1 MARNIIDIGV
11 QGNDGTGD
19 SIRES
24 FRKVNDNFTQL
35 FAIFGDGD
43 RIAFT
48 DLDDTP
54 NEYVA
59 DQVIVTN
66 ADGDALVGKNLIGGD
81 GILVDNT
88 DPNQIRVIATG
99 GRLSSDDKPVLGN
112 HMNANDYVIAHVR
125 DPSPDAA
132 QLFENLHGIATTE
145 DDMVL
150 TKGYADK
157 KYLQTT
163 GGTSAGTLVRI
174 RNEPP
179 NVDGYTVSVEDW
191 INGYA
196 LIPNHGFNNG
206 INGAAYVYNQ
216 TGNFPASGLL
226 NGGTYY
232 LRLFNS
238 DQLALYGTPEQATDD
253 INFEATRI
261 IVNDDPVAKE
271 ITSANPSTIAGISIP
286 SSFVLSDIA
295 VTTVTGVG
303 SAGTVSVVKN
313 DSSFTYSGL
322 NTTITF
328 IEPGTGYA
336 LGDNLRILGT
346 ALGGTSPANDLTFN
360 LVSSYRGSEIL
371 IDEGYDADLFGNWLS
386 NEALPRKA
394 AVRRQGD
401 DMEGALYLH
410 DHPGALAGVGT
421 PNGPDDLQ
429 AATKFYVDSSSFASA
444 TNLFV
449 ATSGD
454 DTQRNTP
461 PGKEGRAFSY
471 AYATIGAACS
481 KAEEIIN
488 QSLLEPG
495 PYRQQLTYLNNTFPA
510 YIENITTGIDD
521 RRTLS
526 IFTQLS
532 GVDQSVDVENRD
544 LREGS
549 ILKGLQSGATGKVIQ
564 YIPPGAGQQDR
575 YVVELLHTTTDITTF
590 QSGYLKASERLLS
603 NLEFIGEEVIQF
615 ISAKYPAFQYNQ
627 ETCKRDAELIVNAIA
642 FDIKFGGNRKSIEAG
657 RSYWRGV
664 SRVLPTEQLD
674 ETIEGIEYIL
684 QLAEEIIQ
692 NSVITAAPD
701 PLSFGKRGDIDQD
714 TTTGAAGEVGSFI
727 LIERMINLIL
737 DIVENGPDGSGEFL
751 EFLQNEYLEFGQ
763 PVPETQISIR
773 VETGVYY
780 EQLPIKIPANVSIKG
795 DEFRRSIIRPA
806 PGQSTSPWTNIF
818 FRRDSEFD
826 GIVREYL
833 SDTGVAS
840 SSGDVITL
848 SSGNITGTVKFGM
861 NVYLVNGTGILD
873 SLTTVTEILD
883 STSFRVSPAP
893 TTALSSAT
901 VRLLNGSGVAPTGVE
916 FGYHYLKDPTG
927 LAGIFDTTIAKTSG
941 NTAAASAMTSSK
953 ENLQTSVISYINS
966 TYGSDFMTV
975 TQKALCARDVGLII
989 DAMVY
994 DIVNGGT
1001 SRTENAGHA
1010 YRRNPSARIAITTQ
1024 LVETLDALD
1033 YLKTLLD
1040 DLLLPYPSA
1049 RTIVRD
1055 LVTGIQ
1061 HIIQGEKNPPKDNK
1075 DMDMFL
1081 LNDGCI
1087 IRNVTAQ
1094 GHGGFMCILDPEG
1107 QIQTKSPYF
1116 QTCTSLSGS
1125 INAQRFAGGM
1135 LVDGFCGNLP
1145 SFISGKTSNTQL
1157 QLGGLIYRKPLVPTS
1172 FFITGARYQINTI
1185 ENWNPITGTAD
1196 ILLDSS
1202 TPYTDPYTTPLDI
1215 EVETPGNRSMLSNDF
1230 TQVNDL
1236 GYGLIATNNGL
1247 SEAVS
1252 EFTYYNWTSYYS
1264 LNGGQIRSVT
1274 GSSCNGVYGLRAAGS
1289 DPREVPDIVT
1299 LGDATLQQAKI
1310 YRAGSLLSKNVK
1322 GEANFYIED
1331 FWFKPFGTSEVEI
1344 DHTAKRSSL
1353 IDTSLTITNGGTGY
1367 SLDDVLTVTGG
1378 TIDTGPT
1385 VLIVTEIDG
1394 GALGGPGVITE
1405 VAVGDEGT
1413 YRSDSPGS
1421 FTVSPVGTFPTVSG
1435 TINVSGGSGTS
1446 ATFSGTY
1453 LGSRSIYE
1461 ISTIETTAVTGVLK
1475 LNLDTGGAVGG
1486 SAPSLTADLFHGQ
1499 IITIRALQNLRFT
1512 DVDEVQPVRPSTAL
1526 EFTGAAAGNQVLRTL
1541 NYNLSDSTGIVLPA
1555 NQAILN
1561 FDQNVDYVLLD
1572 VEPDSL
1578 SGGYGS
1584 AAGDTKLA
1592 IISIAGAKLE
1602 RVQSGE
1608 LIFPYDGRMHLIT
1621 GYFPEDTD
1629 GVGTPAYIEFTNL
1642 PFGSG
1647 TTLDPSLD
1655 GIATGLRS
1663 GFTDVRNTTIR
1674 AGLQSGTSAKIT
1686 VRISTCRATGHD
1698 FLDVGSGGFNSTN
1711 YPNNLYGA
1719 PQTAPNKVN
1728 EVVEETQGRVF
1739 HVSTDQNGVFQVG
1752 KFFQVD
1758 QGTGNVTFNAAITLT
1773 DLNGLGFKKGTFV
1786 TEFSTDPSL
1795 GGDSP
1800 SSNTVSV
1807 QTAVRGYIDS
1817 RLGLVH
1823 NTAIAAPNPIGPGYL
1838 PLNGSL
1844 PLSGNLNMAAGGVP
1858 NKIINLAGPGSDG
1871 TAAANKNYVDTE
1883 VAKYDSLDELKG
1895 VNLMTPA
1902 AADVALF
1909 TGAGKAL
1916 MSGGFGGDLS
1926 ATLDSTHKTTLVG
1939 GITTAP
1945 AIDSGIV
1952 GAAQL
1957 NVSGGIVVADITGF
1971 PGSGYIQIG
1980 TEVFSYTGTT
1990 PVSNRFDNVTRAR
2003 IESTAST
2010 HVALAEVKSL
2020 DAAFINLQIV
2030 ADTIVNSD
2038 VNANAAIEQS
2048 KLSLNA
2054 ATIRADATG
2063 ITQSDRGLASFD
2075 SANFEVTDGWVGIKA
2090 GGVALSEIQ
2099 NISAGTILGNLTAGS
2114 TAPSEVTTS
2123 NLVVNGVN
2131 SLFTSEDSGANVMT
2145 RRVNSLKVSP
2155 SSTFTSI
2162 TGSAISGI
2170 GTVPNVPVTAITGV
2184 GNGARV
2190 NVSYSGGFY
2199 TTVVASYGGN
2209 GYAEG
2214 NQLRVDGRLL
2224 GGVTPTNDLIF
2235 TIASTGTNLDTNV
2248 YLGLQKVSG
2257 TAEAN
2262 SIVRTDVNRN
2272 LGTVGNRFNNVF
2284 SDIFTGNLTGT
2295 ADLATTATTATTAG
2309 TANFATDISGGS
2321 TGAIVYQDGAN
2332 STNFLP
2338 LGNNGQLLK
2347 SNGAGVAP
2355 EWVTP
2360 ATGFSGS
2367 AGDLTGDTLASNVLT
2382 SSLTSVGTLSSLTV
2396 SGLTKF
2402 SVTTGLTS
2410 TGTNQATALALT
2422 SQINTVNTVPTNTG
2436 VRLPNGAP
2444 AGYRIIVRNAVD
2456 GATLR
2461 VYPPTGAQINTL
2473 GNNTQFLLSE
2483 GGLEFVCESA
2493 TQWFTLTST
2502 FGG

>member
-54 NEYVA
+54 DAYVA
-59 DQVIVTN
+59 DQLIVAN

-81 GILVDNT
+81 GILVDHT
-88 DPNQIRVIATG
+88 DPNQIRVIATNTN
-99 GRLSSDDKPVLGN
+99 LSADDKPALGN
-112 HMNANDYVIAHVR
+112 HMNAGNYVIANVR
-125 DPSPDAA
+125 DPSPLAA
-132 QLFENLHGIATTE
+132 QLFENLHGIVTTE
-145 DDMVL
+145 DDIVI

-174 RNEPP
+174 RDMPET
-179 NVDGYTVSVEDW
+179 VDGYTITVEDW
-191 INGYA
+191 VDGYA
-196 LIPNHGFNNG
+196 LITDHGFNNG
-206 INGAAYVYNQ
+206 INGAAYIYQQ
-216 TGNFPASGLL
+216 TGNSPASGLL
-226 NGGTYY
+226 DGETYY
-232 LRLFNS
+232 LRLYNS
-238 DQLALYGTPEQATDD
+238 DLLALYGTPTQATDD
-253 INFEATRI
+253 INFEVTRI

-271 ITSANPSTIAGISIP
+271 ITSANPSTIAGTSTPTAFIFTDIP
-286 SSFVLSDIA
+286 V
-295 VTTVTGVG
+295 VTVTGSG
-303 SAGTVSVVKN
+303 ASGTVSVVKN
-313 DSSFTYSGL
+313 DLSTTYTGL

-328 IEPGTGYA
+328 IEAGTGYA
-336 LGDNLRILGT
+336 LGNSLKILGT
-346 ALGGTSPANDLTFN
+346 SLGGTSPANDLTFN
-360 LVSSYRGSEIL
+360 LVSTYRGDEDL
-371 IDEGYDADLFGNWLS
+371 VDEGYDASLSGNWLS
-386 NEALPRKA
+386 NEALPRSA
-394 AVRRQGD
+394 TVRRQGD
-401 DMEGALYLH
+401 EMEGALYLH
-410 DHPGALAGVGT
+410 DHPGPLAGVGT

-449 ATSGD
+449 TTSGD
-454 DTQRNTP
+454 DFQRNTP

-495 PYRQQLTYLNNTFPA
+495 PYKQQLTYLNNSFPA
-510 YIENITTGIDD
+510 YIENITSGIDG

-526 IFTQLS
+526 IYTQLA
-532 GVDQSVDVENRD
+532 GVDQSVDIENRD

-549 ILKGLQSGATGKVIQ
+549 ILKGLRSGATGKVIQ
-564 YIPPGAGQQDR
+564 YIPPGAGQQDK
-575 YVVELLHTTTDITTF
+575 YVIELLHTTTDITTF
-590 QSGYLKASERLLS
+590 QSGYLKSSERLLS

-615 ISAKYPAFQYNQ
+615 ISAKYPSFSYD
-627 ETCKRDAELIVNAIA
+627 EDKCKRDAELIVNAVA
-642 FDIKFGGNRKSIEAG
+642 FDIKYGGNRKSIEAG

-664 SRVLPTEQLD
+664 SSVLPTEQLD

-684 QLAEEIIQ
+684 QLAEQIIQ
-692 NSVITAAPD
+692 NNEIAAAPN
-701 PLSFGKRGDIDQD
+701 PLVFGKRGDIDQD
-714 TTTGAAGEVGSFI
+714 TTTGDEGESESFA
-727 LIERMINLIL
+727 LIERMVNLII
-737 DIVENGPDGSGEFL
+737 DIIENGPDGSGELL
-751 EFLQNEYLEFGQ
+751 EFFQDEYLEFGQ

-780 EQLPIKIPANVSIKG
+780 EQLPIRIPANVSIKG

-826 GIVREYL
+826 GIVKEYL
-833 SDTGVAS
+833 SETGVAS

-848 SSGNITGTVKFGM
+848 SSGDITGLVKFGM

-873 SLTTVTEILD
+873 SLTTVTEIID
-883 STSFRVSPAP
+883 STSFKVSPAP

-901 VRLLNGSGVAPTGVE
+901 VRVLNASGVAPTGVE

-941 NTAAASAMTSSK
+941 NTTAASAMNSSK
-953 ENLQTSVISYINS
+953 TTLQASVISYINS

-975 TQKALCARDVGLII
+975 AQKALCARDVGLII

-994 DIVNGGT
+994 DITNGGT

-1010 YRRNPSARIAITTQ
+1010 YRRTPSARVAITTQ

-1033 YLKTLLD
+1033 YLKTLLN

-1049 RTIVRD
+1049 RIIVQD
-1055 LVTGIQ
+1055 LVNGIQ
-1061 HIIQGEKNPPKDNK
+1061 NIIRGEKNPAKDNK
-1075 DMDMFL
+1075 DMDVFL

-1135 LVDGFCGNLP
+1135 FVDGFCGNLP
-1145 SFISGKTSNTQL
+1145 SSIVGKTSNTQL

-1172 FFITGARYQINTI
+1172 FFITGARYQINAI
-1185 ENWNPITGTAD
+1185 ENWDPITGTAN

-1202 TPYTDPYTTPLDI
+1202 TPYTDSYTTPLSVEI
-1215 EVETPGNRSMLSNDF
+1215 ETPGNRSMLSNDF

-1236 GYGLIATNNGL
+1236 GYGLIATNNGI

-1274 GSSCNGVYGLRAAGS
+1274 GSSCNGVYGLRARGS

-1322 GEANFYIED
+1322 GDASFYIESY
-1331 FWFKPFGTSEVEI
+1331 WYKPFGTSEVEI
-1344 DHTAKRSSL
+1344 DHTPKRSSL
-1353 IDTSLTITNGGTGY
+1353 IESSLVITNGGAGY
-1367 SLDDVLTVTGG
+1367 SLDDVLTATGG
-1378 TIDTGPT
+1378 IVDGSPT
-1385 VLIVTEIDG
+1385 VLIVTEIDNG
-1394 GALGGPGVITE
+1394 TPGGPGVITD
-1405 VAVGDEGT
+1405 VAIDPGT
-1413 YRSDSPGS
+1413 YQSASPGTY
-1421 FTVSPVGTFPTVSG
+1421 TVSPVGTYPTVSG
-1435 TINVSGGSGTS
+1435 TINVTGGTGTVP

-1461 ISTIETTAVTGVLK
+1461 ISTIESTTIAGVLK
-1475 LNLDTGGAVGG
+1475 LNLDTGGSTGAT
-1486 SAPSLTADLFHGQ
+1486 APSLTSDLYHGQ

-1512 DVDEVQPVRPSTAL
+1512 DVEEVRPVRPSTAL
-1526 EFTGAAAGNQVLRTL
+1526 EFLGDAGGSQVLRTL
-1541 NYNLSDSTGIVLPA
+1541 NYNLADSTGVLLPV

-1572 VEPDSL
+1572 VKTDSL
-1578 SGGYGS
+1578 TGGYGS

-1592 IISIAGAKLE
+1592 IIPISGAKLE
-1602 RVQSGE
+1602 RIESGE
-1608 LIFPYDGRMHLIT
+1608 IIFPYDGRMHLIT
-1621 GYFPEDTD
+1621 SYDLLSPTVGYIT
-1629 GVGTPAYIEFTNL
+1629 FTNL
-1642 PFGSG
+1642 PFGAG

-1663 GFTDVRNTTIR
+1663 GFTNARNTTIR
-1674 AGLQSGTSAKIT
+1674 CGLQTGTSAKIT

-1719 PQTAPNKVN
+1719 PQTAPNKVQ

-1786 TEFSTDPSL
+1786 TEFSTDPTL
-1795 GGDSP
+1795 GDEDP
-1800 SSNTVSV
+1800 NTVPVES
-1807 QTAVRGYIDS
+1807 AVRGYVDR
-1817 RLGLVH
+1817 RLGLTH
-1823 NTAIAAPNPIGPGYL
+1823 NGVTVDSADLIGPGYL
-1838 PLNGSL
+1838 PLDGSL
-1844 PLSGNLNMAAGGVP
+1844 PLSDDLDMGGGSVP
-1858 NKIINLAGPGSDG
+1858 HKIINVALPGTDG

-1883 VAKYDSLDELKG
+1883 VAKYDSLAELKG

-1909 TGAGKAL
+1909 TGAGNAL
-1916 MSGGFGGDLS
+1916 MSGGFGGDVA
-1926 ATLDSTHKTTLVG
+1926 ATLDSTYKTTLVG
-1939 GITTAP
+1939 GITSSP
-1945 AIDSGIV
+1945 SIDTGIV
-1952 GAAQL
+1952 GTAQL
-1957 NVSGGIVVADITGF
+1957 NVSGGIVVANITGF

-1980 TEVFSYTGTT
+1980 NEVFKYTSTT
-1990 PVSNRFDNVTRAR
+1990 PASNRFDNVTRAE
-2003 IESTAST
+2003 IESVATT
-2010 HVALAEVKSL
+2010 HAALTEVKSL
-2020 DAAFINLQIV
+2020 NAAFINLQIV
-2030 ADTIVNSD
+2030 SDTIVNAD
-2038 VNANAAIEQS
+2038 VNTNAAIAQS
-2048 KLSLNA
+2048 KLNLNA
-2054 ATIRADATG
+2054 ATTRADATG
-2063 ITQSDRGLASFD
+2063 ITQADRGLASFD
-2075 SANFEVTDGWVGIKA
+2075 SSNFEITNGWVGIKA
-2090 GGVALSEIQ
+2090 GGVSLSEIE
-2099 NISAGTILGNLTAGS
+2099 NISAGTILGNLTSGDA
-2114 TAPSEVTTS
+2114 APAEVSTS
-2123 NLVVNGVN
+2123 NIVTNGIN
-2131 SLFTSEDSGANVMT
+2131 TLFTSEDFGASVMT

-2155 SSTFTSI
+2155 SSTFTSVS
-2162 TGSAISGI
+2162 GSAISGS
-2170 GTVPNVPVTAITGV
+2170 GTVSNVPVTAITGA

-2190 NVSYSGGFY
+2190 NVTYLGGFY
-2199 TTVVASYGGN
+2199 TAVVASYGGN
-2209 GYAEG
+2209 NYAEG
-2214 NQLRVDGRLL
+2214 NQLRIDGRLL
-2224 GGVTPTNDLIF
+2224 GGTSPENDLTF
-2235 TIASTGTNLDTNV
+2235 TIASTGTNIDTTV
-2248 YLGLQKVSG
+2248 YLGLQKVTSV
-2257 TAEAN
+2257 AEAN
-2262 SIVRTDVNRN
+2262 SIVRTDGSRN
-2272 LGTVGNRFNNVF
+2272 LGTVGNKFNNIF
-2284 SDIFTGNLTGT
+2284 ADTFTGNVTGNVTGT
-2295 ADLATTATTATTAG
+2295 AS
-2309 TANFATDISGGS
+2309 FATDISGGS
-2321 TGAIVYQDGAN
+2321 VGAIVYQDGAN

-2338 LGNNGQLLK
+2338 LGTNGQILQ
-2347 SNGAGVAP
+2347 SNGPGVAP
-2355 EWVTP
+2355 EWVT
-2360 ATGFSGS
+2360 ADSGFSGG
-2367 AGDLTGDTLASNVLT
+2367 AGDLTGDTLAANVLT
-2382 SSLTSVGTLSSLTV
+2382 SSLTSVGSLSSLTV

-2402 SVTTGLTS
+2402 SVSTGLTS
-2410 TGTNQATALALT
+2410 TGTNQSTALELT
-2422 SQINTVNTVPTNTG
+2422 SQINTVTTIATNTG
-2436 VRLPNGAP
+2436 VKLPNGAP
-2444 AGYRIIVRNAVD
+2444 AGYRIIIRNAV
-2456 GATLR
+2456 AESTLR
-2461 VYPPTGAQINTL
+2461 VYPSTGAQINTL
-2473 GNNTQFLLSE
+2473 GTNTFYPLTE
-2483 GGLEFVCESA
+2483 GGLEFVCESGS
-2493 TQWFTLTST
+2493 QWFTLTST

>member
-54 NEYVA
+54 DSYFP
-59 DQVIVTN
+59 DQVIVAN

-81 GILVDNT
+81 GILIDNT
-88 DPNQIRVIATG
+88 DPNQIRVVATG
-99 GRLSSDDKPVLGN
+99 GRLSADDRPTLGN
-112 HMNANDYVIAHVR
+112 HMNANNYVIAHVQ
-125 DPSPDAA
+125 DPSPNAA
-132 QLFENLHGIATTE
+132 QLFENLHGIVTTE
-145 DDMVL
+145 DDIVI

-174 RNEPP
+174 RDEPS
-179 NVDGYTVSVEDW
+179 DASGYTITIENWVD
-191 INGYA
+191 GYA
-196 LIPNHGFNNG
+196 LITDHGFNNG
-206 INGAAYVYNQ
+206 INGAAYIYKQ
-216 TGNFPASGLL
+216 TGNLPASGLL
-226 NGGTYY
+226 DGETYY
-232 LRLFNS
+232 LRFYNS
-238 DQLALYGTPEQATDD
+238 DLLALHGTKSQATDD
-253 INFEATRI
+253 VNFEVTRI
-261 IVNDDPVAKE
+261 VVNDDPVAKE
-271 ITSANPSTIAGISIP
+271 ITSANSSTIAGTSTPTAFILTDIP
-286 SSFVLSDIA
+286 
-295 VTTVTGVG
+295 VTTVTGIG
-303 SAGTVSVVKN
+303 AGGTVSIVKN
-313 DSSFTYSGL
+313 DLSFTYSGL

-328 IEPGTGYA
+328 IESGTGYA
-336 LGDNLRILGT
+336 LGDSLKILGT
-346 ALGGTSPANDLTFN
+346 LLGGTSPANDLTFN
-360 LVSSYRGSEIL
+360 LVSSYRGNETL
-371 IDEGYDADLFGNWLS
+371 VDEGYDVSLSGNWLS
-386 NEALPRKA
+386 NEALPRDA
-394 AVRRQGD
+394 VVRRQGD
-401 DMEGALYLH
+401 EMEGALYLH

-454 DTQRNTP
+454 DSQRNTP

-495 PYRQQLTYLNNTFPA
+495 PYRQQLTYLNNSFPA
-510 YIENITTGIDD
+510 YIEDITSGIDA

-526 IFTQLS
+526 IYTQLA
-532 GVDQSVDVENRD
+532 GVDQSVDIENRD

-549 ILKGLQSGATGKVIQ
+549 ILKGLRSGATGKVIQ
-564 YIPPGAGQQDR
+564 YIPPGSGQQDK

-590 QSGYLKASERLLS
+590 QSGYLKTSERLLS

-615 ISAKYPAFQYNQ
+615 ISAKYPSFLYDEAK
-627 ETCKRDAELIVNAIA
+627 CKRDAELIVNAIA
-642 FDIKFGGNRKSIEAG
+642 FDIKYGGNRKSIEAG

-664 SRVLPTEQLD
+664 ASVLPTEQLD

-684 QLAEEIIQ
+684 QLAEQIIQ
-692 NSVITAAPD
+692 NNEIAAAPN
-701 PLSFGKRGDIDQD
+701 PLAFGKRGDIDQD
-714 TTTGAAGEVGSFI
+714 TTTGDEGELESFA
-727 LIERMINLIL
+727 LIDRMVNLII
-737 DIVENGPDGSGEFL
+737 DIIENGPDGSGELL
-751 EFLQNEYLEFGQ
+751 EFFENEYLEFGQ
-763 PVPETQISIR
+763 PVPEAQISIR

-780 EQLPIKIPANVSIKG
+780 EQLPIRIPANVSIKG

-826 GIVREYL
+826 GIVKEYL
-833 SDTGVAS
+833 SDTGAAS

-848 SSGNITGTVKFGM
+848 SSGDITGLVKFGM
-861 NVYLVNGTGILD
+861 NVYLVDGTGILD
-873 SLTTVTEILD
+873 SLATVTEILD

-901 VRLLNGSGVAPTGVE
+901 VRVLNASGVAPTGVE

-941 NTAAASAMTSSK
+941 NTTAASAMNSSK
-953 ENLQTSVISYINS
+953 ATLQASVISYINS
-966 TYGSDFMTV
+966 TYGSNFMTV
-975 TQKALCARDVGLII
+975 SQKASCARDVGLII

-994 DIVNGGT
+994 DITNGGT

-1010 YRRNPSARIAITTQ
+1010 YRKTPSARVAITTQ
-1024 LVETLDALD
+1024 LVETLAALD
-1033 YLKTLLD
+1033 YLKTLLN

-1049 RTIVRD
+1049 RVIVQD
-1055 LVTGIQ
+1055 LVNGIQ
-1061 HIIQGEKNPPKDNK
+1061 NIIRGEKNPAKDNK
-1075 DMDMFL
+1075 DMDVFL

-1135 LVDGFCGNLP
+1135 FVDGFCGNLP
-1145 SFISGKTSNTQL
+1145 STIVGKTSNTQL

-1172 FFITGARYQINTI
+1172 FFITGARYQINAI
-1185 ENWNPITGTAD
+1185 ENWDPIAGTAD
-1196 ILLDSS
+1196 VLLDSS
-1202 TPYTDPYTTPLDI
+1202 TPYTDPYTTSLDI
-1215 EVETPGNRSMLSNDF
+1215 EIETPGNRSMLSNDF

-1236 GYGLIATNNGL
+1236 GYGLIATNNGI

-1274 GSSCNGVYGLRAAGS
+1274 GSSCNGVYGLRARGS
-1289 DPREVPDIVT
+1289 DPREVPDVVT

-1322 GEANFYIED
+1322 GDASFYIED
-1331 FWFKPFGTSEVEI
+1331 YWYKPFGTSEVEI
-1344 DHTAKRSSL
+1344 DHTPKRSSL
-1353 IDTSLTITNGGTGY
+1353 IDTSLVITNGGSGY
-1367 SLDDVLTVTGG
+1367 SLDDVLTVSGG
-1378 TIDTGPT
+1378 TVDGNPT

-1405 VAVGDEGT
+1405 VSVGDEGT
-1413 YRSDSPGS
+1413 YRSDSPGTY
-1421 FTVSPVGTFPTVSG
+1421 TVSPVGTYPTVSG
-1435 TINVSGGSGTS
+1435 TINVTGGTGTVP

-1461 ISTIETTAVTGVLK
+1461 ISTIETTTVAGVLK
-1475 LNLDTGGAVGG
+1475 LNLDTGGAAGAA
-1486 SAPSLTADLFHGQ
+1486 APALTADLFHGQ
-1499 IITIRALQNLRFT
+1499 VITIRALQNLRFT
-1512 DVDEVQPVRPSTAL
+1512 DVEEVRPVRPSTAL
-1526 EFTGAAAGNQVLRTL
+1526 EFLGDAGGSQVLRTL
-1541 NYNLSDSTGIVLPA
+1541 NYNLSDSTGVLLPVS
-1555 NQAILN
+1555 QAILN

-1572 VEPDSL
+1572 VDTNGL
-1578 SGGYGS
+1578 TGGYGS
-1584 AAGDTKLA
+1584 AAGDTKLS
-1592 IISIAGAKLE
+1592 IISIAGAKLQ
-1602 RVQSGE
+1602 RVESGE

-1621 GYFPEDTD
+1621 GYSPEGTD
-1629 GVGTPAYIEFTNL
+1629 GVGTPAYITFTDL

-1655 GIATGLRS
+1655 SIATGLRS
-1663 GFTDVRNTTIR
+1663 PVTDVRNTTIR
-1674 AGLQSGTSAKIT
+1674 CGLQTGTSAKIT

-1786 TEFSTDPSL
+1786 TEFSTDPTL
-1795 GGDSP
+1795 GDEDP
-1800 SSNTVSV
+1800 NTVPVES
-1807 QTAVRGYIDS
+1807 AVRGYVDR
-1817 RLGLVH
+1817 RLGITH
-1823 NTAIAAPNPIGPGYL
+1823 NGVIVDSADRIGPGYL
-1838 PLNGSL
+1838 PLDGSL
-1844 PLSGNLNMAAGGVP
+1844 PLSDDLDMGGGSVP
-1858 NKIINLAGPGSDG
+1858 HKIINVAGPGTDG
-1871 TAAANKNYVDTE
+1871 TAAANKNYVDAE
-1883 VAKYDSLDELKG
+1883 VAKYDSLNELKG

-1916 MSGGFGGDLS
+1916 MSGGFGGDVT
-1926 ATLDSTHKTTLVG
+1926 ATLDSTYKTTLVG
-1939 GITTAP
+1939 GITSFP
-1945 AIDSGIV
+1945 SIDSGII
-1952 GAAQL
+1952 GTAQL
-1957 NVSGGIVVADITGF
+1957 NVSGGIVVANITGF

-1980 TEVFSYTGTT
+1980 NEVFKYTSTT
-1990 PVSNRFDNVTRAR
+1990 PASNRFDNVTRAE
-2003 IESTAST
+2003 IESVATT
-2010 HVALAEVKSL
+2010 HAALAEVKSL

-2030 ADTIVNSD
+2030 ADTIVNAD
-2038 VNANAAIEQS
+2038 VNTNAAIAQS
-2048 KLSLNA
+2048 KLNLNA
-2054 ATIRADATG
+2054 ATTRADATG
-2063 ITQSDRGLASFD
+2063 ITQADRGLASFD
-2075 SANFEVTDGWVGIKA
+2075 SANFEITNGWVGIKA
-2090 GGVALSEIQ
+2090 NGVALSEIQ
-2099 NISAGTILGNLTAGS
+2099 NISAGTILGNLTSVAA
-2114 TAPSEVTTS
+2114 APTEVSTS
-2123 NLVVNGVN
+2123 NIVTNGIN
-2131 SLFTSEDSGANVMT
+2131 SLFTAEDAGASVMT

-2162 TGSAISGI
+2162 SGSAISGS
-2170 GTVPNVPVTAITGV
+2170 GTISNVPVTAITGP

-2190 NVSYSGGFY
+2190 NVTYLGGFY

-2209 GYAEG
+2209 NYVEG
-2214 NQLRVDGRLL
+2214 NQLKVDGRLL
-2224 GGVTPTNDLIF
+2224 GGTSPENDLTF
-2235 TIASTGTNLDTNV
+2235 TIASTGTNIDTTV
-2248 YLGLQKVSG
+2248 YLGLQKVSNV
-2257 TAEAN
+2257 AEAN
-2262 SIVRTDVNRN
+2262 SIVRTDSLRN
-2272 LGTVGNRFNNVF
+2272 LGTLGNRFNNIF
-2284 SDIFTGNLTGT
+2284 ADTFTGNLTGT
-2295 ADLATTATTATTAG
+2295 ANLT
-2309 TANFATDISGGS
+2309 TDISGGS
-2321 TGAIVYQDGAN
+2321 VGAIVYQDGTS

-2338 LGNNGQLLK
+2338 LGTNGQLLQ
-2347 SNGAGVAP
+2347 SNGPGVAP
-2355 EWVTP
+2355 EWITV
-2360 ATGFSGS
+2360 AAGFSGS
-2367 AGDLTGDTLASNVLT
+2367 AGDLTGDTLAANVLT
-2382 SSLTSVGTLSSLTV
+2382 SSLTSVGSLSSLTV

-2402 SVTTGLTS
+2402 SVSVGLTS
-2410 TGTNQATALALT
+2410 TGTNQSTALELT
-2422 SQINTVNTVPTNTG
+2422 SQINTVNTVTANTG

-2444 AGYRIIVRNAVD
+2444 AGYRIIVRNAV
-2456 GATLR
+2456 AESTLR
-2461 VYPPTGAQINTL
+2461 VYPSTGAQINTL
-2473 GNNTQFLLSE
+2473 GTNTFYPLTE
-2483 GGLEFVCESA
+2483 GGLEFVCESG